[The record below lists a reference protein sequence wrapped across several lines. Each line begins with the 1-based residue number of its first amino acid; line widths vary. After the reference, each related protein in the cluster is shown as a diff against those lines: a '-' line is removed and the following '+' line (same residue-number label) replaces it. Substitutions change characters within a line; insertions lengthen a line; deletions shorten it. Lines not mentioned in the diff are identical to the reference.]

1 MSPSRSLPRILF
13 VLLVILLG
21 STQLYGQSLSASP
34 SQVVA
39 GSTQSVTVTWSCA
52 AGDSGCAPNWNQ
64 FAFPVYFGG
73 NGSLTLYP
81 GWVNCGG
88 DPPNPPSCQP
98 YVTSFNLS
106 TGGQQFTQTVAITP
120 NQITITAAP
129 TQFASGSQI
138 ITVQGSLS
146 APLYQQR
153 TACPFVYT
161 QGAPGTS
168 LLNIDYSVWTC
179 VNIPAG

>member
-88 DPPNPPSCQP
+88 DPPNRKRPVLAVYEKCGESRKM
-98 YVTSFNLS
+98 
-106 TGGQQFTQTVAITP
+106 A
-120 NQITITAAP
+120 
-129 TQFASGSQI
+129 
-138 ITVQGSLS
+138 
-146 APLYQQR
+146 
-153 TACPFVYT
+153 FV
-161 QGAPGTS
+161 GT
-168 LLNIDYSVWTC
+168 LV
-179 VNIPAG
+179 